1 MVVEE
6 EEVEVV
12 QDLEA
17 GESEEEVEEVAVVTQ
32 DSHVIWVVLVA
43 KVQVQV
49 GEVEVEEWEAEG
61 VVVVWEELE
70 GIASA
75 D

>member
-6 EEVEVV
+6 EVGVV
-12 QDLEA
+12 QHLEA
-17 GESEEEVEEVAVVTQ
+17 GEAEEEVEEVAVVTQ
-32 DSHVIWVVLVA
+32 HSQVIWVVLVA

-49 GEVEVEEWEAEG
+49 GEAEVEEWEAEG

-70 GIASA
+70 GISSA